1 MVFER
6 ISPDPM
12 TTSRS
17 QPPRSP
23 RPRGS
28 VSLNSVSTRIVL
40 CVFCSTLLTALIV
53 SWLSIGAVHD
63 DVRRRVG
70 RSLSTLSHE
79 RASWIE
85 SWHDQVSSQL
95 TSATAVGTPWHDA
108 LLAALDRG
116 RGTERTSLHWLP
128 GDGSGPESGAPIDPP
143 LDLPPPPPGLADH
156 LERLTLR
163 PTAASDPDDPAN
175 GAGTLGCLAVRTEL
189 RRSPDRPVG
198 LLEGCLDQET
208 LLEFLTPPPESRDC
222 RMALRNETGRI
233 VAAAGLRGAKRVGD
247 TIPLEILS
255 DAGDDSQ
262 PAYDD
267 SDGVRVVAASAA
279 LGQTGWSV
287 VSEAEHGRA
296 FARASQITSQI
307 LVVDICV
314 ILLFTVLAYKI
325 TLAIMKPIETLSEG
339 AERIAA
345 GQVDHQIPVP
355 VHDDELSLLTR
366 AFNEMMRK
374 LRSNQLEIEEDRFRL
389 AEKNEELQRV
399 NEILSQLSITDG
411 LTKLHNHRYFQ
422 DHLSREIKRVSRTHA
437 PLSMILLDIDDF
449 KQLNDTHGH
458 AAGDEV
464 LTALAALMNDTARES
479 DLIARYGGEE
489 FVILMPNT
497 DLEGALHL
505 AEKLRMAVESTRLI
519 IGDRMKPIDITISLG
534 VATYEGER
542 REFFGEADR
551 ALYQAKAN
559 GKNCV
564 VAARSE
570 GASRRSPA

>member
-1 MVFER
+1 MVLER

-12 TTSRS
+12 IASRS

-23 RPRGS
+23 QSRAAAP
-28 VSLNSVSTRIVL
+28 LNSVSTRIVL

-53 SWLSIGAVHD
+53 SWLSIGAIHA
-63 DVRRRVG
+63 DVRSRVDQ
-70 RSLSTLSHE
+70 SLSALSHE
-79 RASWIE
+79 RATWIE
-85 SWHDQVSSQL
+85 SWHAHVSSQL
-95 TSATAVGTPWHDA
+95 DSVAAVGTPWHDE
-108 LLAALDRG
+108 LVTALDRA
-116 RGTERTSLHWLP
+116 RATERTSLHWLS
-128 GDGSGPESGAPIDPP
+128 GDERSQASGGPADRA
-143 LDLPPPPPGLADH
+143 LDLPAPPPLLAEH

-163 PTAASDPDDPAN
+163 ATASSAPNGPAN
-175 GAGTLGCLAVRTEL
+175 EVGTLDCLSVHSAIRL
-189 RRSPDRPVG
+189 GPDRTVG
-198 LLEGCLDQET
+198 MLEGCLDQET

-222 RMALRNETGRI
+222 RMALRNARGRI
-233 VAAAGLRGAKRVGD
+233 VAAAGLRAAKRVGE
-247 TIPLEILS
+247 TIPLELLS
-255 DAGDDSQ
+255 DAGDGTQ
-262 PAYDD
+262 PDYDD
-267 SDGVRVVAASAA
+267 SDGVRVVGASAA
-279 LGQTGWSV
+279 LGSTGWSV
-287 VSEAEHGRA
+287 ITEAEHDRA
-296 FARASQITSQI
+296 FAHASEITSQI

-464 LTALAALMNDTARES
+464 LTALAAIMNDTARES

-564 VAARSE
+564 VAARSD
-570 GASRRSPA
+570 GASPRAPA